1 MCYRTDVRA
10 GLCSAKEVPYSVE
23 AALSL
28 RPGPACA
35 CSVAITPSSKVASG
49 RRLLRLVGGLHE
61 AAVVAQESTA
71 DRLLPGW
78 TPQLMSTVSDPAS
91 GARRSRRGYYYQ
103 DLYTMWCCLR
113 MLHGEWDEVLPEG
126 EEDVTCRRSIPPLH
140 RQVQVKTLENPPS
153 LWSPARLCN
162 PEIRDRLDTS
172 ILGRLFTNKDL
183 SDETILVLVLNEG
196 VSRDLLPLKVGQ
208 NLDRSGIELDLAR
221 RLDGLAPSSGRTV
234 GWCVQRL
241 EIEEFEATAE
251 GVEGRIFRSLSTACQ
266 SLGRALLPDE
276 IEQLLSDLM
285 QTVQAA
291 ARALE
296 AVAITRTEFELMLT
310 RRAEELMH
318 STNEL
323 QGDLAP
329 TLDQKLRRAQL
340 NDEQVER
347 CQRMRAAF
355 NRRRRSA
362 VGQMGAALDD
372 LATEVFMAC
381 SSAAARRHAGQIAPG
396 AELYAE
402 TVRAVSDVHR
412 IGGWSGRQLA
422 LADAYGALHDITA
435 RCQHRYD

>member
-1 MCYRTDVRA
+1 MVG
-10 GLCSAKEVPYSVE
+10 GLDE
-23 AALSL
+23 AAL
-28 RPGPACA
+28 
-35 CSVAITPSSKVASG
+35 
-49 RRLLRLVGGLHE
+49 
-61 AAVVAQESTA
+61 VAQESTA
-71 DRLLPGW
+71 DCLLPGW
-78 TPQLMSTVSDPAS
+78 TLQLVSTVSDPAS

-126 EEDVTCRRSIPPLH
+126 EEDVTCKRSIPPVH

-162 PEIRDRLDTS
+162 PEIRDRPDTS
-172 ILGRLFTNKDL
+172 ILGRLFTNKGLPDQ
-183 SDETILVLVLNEG
+183 TNLVLLLNEG
-196 VSRDLLPLKVGQ
+196 VNRELLPLKVGQ
-208 NLDRSGIELDLAR
+208 TLNRSGIEAELTR
-221 RLDGLAPSSGRTV
+221 RLDGLVPSSGRTV

-251 GVEGRIFRSLSTACQ
+251 GVESRIFRFLSSTCQ
-266 SLGRALLPDE
+266 SLGHPLLPDE

-285 QTVQAA
+285 QAVQTA

-296 AVAITRTEFELMLT
+296 SVAITRTGFEATL
-310 RRAEELMH
+310 RHRAEELMR
-318 STNEL
+318 STNES

-340 NDEQVER
+340 NDEQVEK
-347 CQRMRAAF
+347 CQRMRATF

-381 SSAAARRHAGQIAPG
+381 SSTAAKRHAGQITPG

-402 TVRAVSDVHR
+402 TVSAVSDVHR
-412 IGGWSGRQLA
+412 IGGWSGRQIA

-435 RCQHRYD
+435 RCEHRYD